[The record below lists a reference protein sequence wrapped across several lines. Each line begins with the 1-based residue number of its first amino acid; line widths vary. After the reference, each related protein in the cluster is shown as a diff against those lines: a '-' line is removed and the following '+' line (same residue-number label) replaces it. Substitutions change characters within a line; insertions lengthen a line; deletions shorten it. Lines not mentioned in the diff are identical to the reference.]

1 MGGGEIAKFNWIIF
15 ALLSAISAALVAIFG
30 KLGVSNIDS
39 TLATTVRAI
48 IMTLFLVIV
57 SLVLGKFQLLK
68 TIDNKAL
75 LFIILAGVSGALS
88 WFFYFL
94 ALKLGPAS
102 GVAAL
107 DRLSVVFVLI
117 LSVLFLAEKLTLKSA
132 LGVIFITLGAILM
145 VVK

>member
-1 MGGGEIAKFNWIIF
+1 MGEIKISWIILG
-15 ALLSAISAALVAIFG
+15 LLSAISAGLVAIFG
-30 KLGVSNIDS
+30 KIGVSHLDS

-48 IMTLFLVIV
+48 IMALFLVIV
-57 SLVLGKFQLLK
+57 SFALGKFHLIK

-75 LFIILAGVSGALS
+75 LFIILAGISGALS
-88 WFFYFL
+88 WLFYFL

-117 LSVLFLAEKLTLKSA
+117 FSVLFLAEKLTLYKFLGA
-132 LGVIFITLGAILM
+132 LLITIGAILM
-145 VVK
+145 IL